1 MGSAEL
7 DIHHRQLFVYSNIIT
22 YGNAS
27 NPEITEMIR
36 DEIETMWNE
45 PTVSLKFD
53 NFWFQVRFK
62 IHAWYNPLIHPF
74 DIYRNL
80 DPKNN
85 YFRLSFHNHISFVD
99 GLNCNSG
106 YLN

>member
-22 YGNAS
+22 YGNAA

-53 NFWFQVRFK
+53 NFWFEVRFK
-62 IHAWYNPLIHPF
+62 IHAWYNPIIDPLIF
-74 DIYRNL
+74 IGILIQRIIISAL
-80 DPKNN
+80 KS
-85 YFRLSFHNHISFVD
+85 FLIIISRLLMV
-99 GLNCNSG
+99 
-106 YLN
+106 